1 MDTELRVILESIID
15 GAGTLAFLAY
25 LLLRERS
32 RHEQTREKLR
42 SALREIADLRAI
54 LPSHTP
60 PTPPDS
66 DNAMDLIPF

>member
-1 MDTELRVILESIID
+1 MILESIID

-32 RHEQTREKLR
+32 RHEQTRIKLV
-42 SALREIADLRAI
+42 SAMREIAHLRAK

-60 PTPPDS
+60 PALPDA
-66 DNAMDLIPF
+66 DNAADLIPF